1 MYFLIFLVTRFSGL
15 RIGASVTH
23 SGGNI
28 NRTCLDFF
36 RKCHHPSLSLL
47 CCANCARNHLPL
59 ITKTR
64 IDTRICHTC
73 SFVFGAYCENGTRST
88 RDVTFNTQPDN
99 NGSPPGGCPLSGC
112 LEQGAPQ
119 GTAGLAESRLK
130 PQTRS
135 KEMEVFPLS
144 QNDET

>member
-88 RDVTFNTQPDN
+88 RDVTFNTHPHN
-99 NGSPPGGCPLSGC
+99 NGSPPGGMFFFKSIKIGP
-112 LEQGAPQ
+112 E
-119 GTAGLAESRLK
+119 LALDFANTFRRNEF
-130 PQTRS
+130 TIG
-135 KEMEVFPLS
+135 EEVFAS
-144 QNDET
+144 AE